1 MQNNNTQFK
10 FARQFSA
17 SVRIAGDMLTNRM
30 WQKTALFLALGVVF
44 KVIFGMGTLLA
55 ILAVFAVYLAT
66 GGWRFAYVVV
76 RTLPRDVRGLKAL
89 VKVTLKVRSHTRANA
104 TIAKLFQV
112 QVKKHPYKPC
122 FLFEDQTWTFQQVDE
137 HTNRV
142 ANLFYE
148 AGYRKGDTVALFME
162 NRPDFVCLWLGLSKI
177 GVVSALINFNLRL
190 RPLAHCINVSEAKA
204 LIFGGEMSEAVKDI
218 LPELPSSMRLFCSG
232 RMASNDL
239 MPTHLDQLLARANA
253 YPPPAT
259 QQTFRDKLFYIY
271 TSGTTGLPK
280 AAVVTH
286 TRFFYMS
293 YGIRELFGV
302 KASDVVYDTLP
313 LYHTAGGILGVGQI
327 IQCGATVA
335 IRQKFSA
342 SQFWKDCVKYNCT
355 IAQYIGEICRYLL
368 AQPFR
373 SEEQQHRVRLMFGN
387 GIKPQIWRQFQERF
401 GVGVIGEF
409 YGATEGNCNV
419 VNFENKVGAVG
430 FTTRI
435 APALYP
441 VTLIKVDPESGKPVR
456 DKSGMCQHAQPGE
469 LGELLPTDIQTQK
482 ALTQTDPS
490 ELGELVGKIV
500 KGNPMREF
508 DGYVNK
514 GDTQKKIIHDVFKW
528 GDTAFMTGDVLMM
541 DKLGYLYFHD
551 RTGDTFRWR
560 GENVSTSEVEAIISN
575 NLGLRDAVVYGVEVP
590 GSEGCAGMAAIVD
603 EDNSLDLAALT
614 SALQRSLPSY
624 ARPVFI
630 RLLKEVDTTGTFKLK
645 KTELRKESFDPSC
658 VKDLLYYFSTSSGKY
673 ELISASVYLDICSG
687 KVRI

>member
-1 MQNNNTQFK
+1 MQHNSSQFK
-10 FARQFSA
+10 FARQLSA
-17 SVRIAGDMLTNRM
+17 GIRTAGDVAKSRM
-30 WQKTALFLALGVVF
+30 WQKGVLFLTLGVFVKVF
-44 KVIFGMGTLLA
+44 FQTGALLA
-55 ILAVFAVYLAT
+55 FLAVLAVYLLT
-66 GGWRFAYVVV
+66 GGWRFAYVVA
-76 RTLPRDVRGLKAL
+76 RTFQRDARALKAL
-89 VKVTLKVRSHTRANA
+89 LMVNLKVRSHTRNNM
-104 TIAKLFQV
+104 TIAKLFQA
-112 QVKKHPYKPC
+112 QAKKHPEKPC
-122 FLFEDQTWTFQQVDE
+122 FLFEDQTWTYGQVEE

-142 ANLFYE
+142 ANFFYE

-162 NRPDFVCLWLGLSKI
+162 NRPDFVCFWLGLSKI

-190 RPLAHCINVSEAKA
+190 KPLAHCINAADAKA

-218 LPELPSSMRLFCSG
+218 LPELPAHMRLFCSG

-239 MPTHLDQLLARANA
+239 MPTHLDQFLDRAST
-253 YPPPAT
+253 YPPPST

-293 YGIRELFGV
+293 YGINDVFRI
-302 KASDVVYDTLP
+302 KPSDIVYDILP
-313 LYHTAGGILGVGQI
+313 LYHTAGGILGIGQV

-335 IRQKFSA
+335 MRPKFSA

-355 IAQYIGEICRYLL
+355 VAQYIGEICRYLL

-373 SEEQQHRVRLMFGN
+373 PEEQQHRVRLMFGN
-387 GIKPQIWRQFQERF
+387 GVKPQIWRQFQERF
-401 GVGVIGEF
+401 GVSVIGEF
-409 YGATEGNCNV
+409 YGATEGNCSV

-435 APALYP
+435 APFLYP
-441 VTLIKVDPESGKPVR
+441 VTLVKVDPETGNPVR
-456 DKSGMCQHAQPGE
+456 DSSGMCVHAQPG
-469 LGELLPTDIQTQK
+469 
-482 ALTQTDPS
+482 

-514 GDTQKKIIHDVFKW
+514 GATQKKILHDVFKR
-528 GDTAFMTGDVLMM
+528 GDVAFMTGDVLLM
-541 DKLGYLYFHD
+541 DELGYLYFHD

-575 NLGLRDAVVYGVEVP
+575 NVGLRDAVVYGVEVP
-590 GSEGCAGMAAIVD
+590 GSEGCAGMAAIAD
-603 EDNSLDLAALT
+603 EDNSLDLVSLT

-624 ARPVFI
+624 ARPVFL
-630 RLLKEVDTTGTFKLK
+630 RLMKEVDTTGTFKLK
-645 KTELRKESFDPSC
+645 KTDLRKESFDPGK
-658 VKDLLYYFSTSSGKY
+658 VKDRLFYFSPTSGKY
-673 ELISASVYLDICSG
+673 EPITASVYLDICNG